1 MTTCHIY
8 AWWDKNS
15 LEMERADN
23 DFFFLP
29 KKLKLNRHIVNGAFQ
44 RKENDEVNR
53 SRFRKERQRRRMEH
67 QVLILRSIELNF

>member
-53 SRFRKERQRRRMEH
+53 SRFRKERQRRRMEQ
-67 QVLILRSIELNF
+67 QVLILRSS